1 MPDLFASFSD
11 QLQLHVRNYFI
22 IEHSISLQC
31 IRIVLFSILFFGF
44 FLTANAQDRSPSD
57 SAPKIGLALSG
68 GGAKGFAHIGVLK
81 VLEEAGLQID
91 VLSGAS
97 MGSIVGG
104 LYAIGYTPA
113 QLEELAIN
121 HRWKKIL
128 NGRPLRQHHSIF
140 NKPYASQTLLRT
152 PFKNGGI
159 GLPRGVVKGH
169 EISMLLNNLTQPYH
183 HISDFSRLPIPFA
196 AVATDLSTGK
206 PVHLNSGYL
215 PLVMQAS
222 STLPGLLQPVT
233 IDSATYIDATASRN
247 IPVTDARR
255 LGADFI
261 ITSDVGSPVKPA
273 DSLSAFTDVVSQAI
287 RFNHVASNEKQRRLS
302 DIIIKPDITGFSSS
316 DFSKAAQ
323 LIQNG
328 ERAARKILPRLKAL
342 ADSIQQKPDTES
354 PNVNSSDPLLIE
366 EVAIQG
372 GNASQRRWLK
382 KALHFRPPARM
393 TIAEIETIIDRMYY
407 ADLFSDISYRLP
419 KKQGSDGHTLVVD
432 IKANDPQMLGL
443 GARYDSEYK
452 TSLLLSGTFK
462 RLMNPRDALTAHLRL
477 GQQLQLGGMY
487 QLPFSLYP
495 EAGLTI
501 EGRADRSLIDL
512 YNGSEQR
519 STVKVEQ
526 LYFSAGANFAI
537 LSDLWVGA
545 GVKSEV
551 YNLNEP
557 LANIFTFRDMR
568 GLLLGKLS
576 ISSNT
581 LNRSRFASR
590 GHKLMLKSYFSNTAW
605 GSAETFSQYLADG
618 QLQTPL
624 NASISLISRITLG
637 HTYGGDGS
645 IPLHY
650 RYYSGG
656 SVPPP
661 AFKDRQFL
669 LLGYDRQQ
677 LSARN
682 LRMLTL
688 GGQLNLPQDFIV
700 QLLWNSASLTDEWT
714 YEIDRSDFNSGIGL
728 RLGKRTIAG
737 PAELILATQEF
748 DGPYSLRISVGY
760 SF

>member
-1 MPDLFASFSD
+1 
-11 QLQLHVRNYFI
+11 
-22 IEHSISLQC
+22 
-31 IRIVLFSILFFGF
+31 
-44 FLTANAQDRSPSD
+44 
-57 SAPKIGLALSG
+57 
-68 GGAKGFAHIGVLK
+68 
-81 VLEEAGLQID
+81 
-91 VLSGAS
+91 
-97 MGSIVGG
+97 
-104 LYAIGYTPA
+104 
-113 QLEELAIN
+113 
-121 HRWKKIL
+121 
-128 NGRPLRQHHSIF
+128 
-140 NKPYASQTLLRT
+140 
-152 PFKNGGI
+152 
-159 GLPRGVVKGH
+159 
-169 EISMLLNNLTQPYH
+169 
-183 HISDFSRLPIPFA
+183 
-196 AVATDLSTGK
+196 
-206 PVHLNSGYL
+206 
-215 PLVMQAS
+215 
-222 STLPGLLQPVT
+222 
-233 IDSATYIDATASRN
+233 
-247 IPVTDARR
+247 
-255 LGADFI
+255 
-261 ITSDVGSPVKPA
+261 
-273 DSLSAFTDVVSQAI
+273 
-287 RFNHVASNEKQRRLS
+287 
-302 DIIIKPDITGFSSS
+302 
-316 DFSKAAQ
+316 
-323 LIQNG
+323 
-328 ERAARKILPRLKAL
+328 
-342 ADSIQQKPDTES
+342 
-354 PNVNSSDPLLIE
+354 
-366 EVAIQG
+366 
-372 GNASQRRWLK
+372 
-382 KALHFRPPARM
+382 
-393 TIAEIETIIDRMYY
+393 
-407 ADLFSDISYRLP
+407 
-419 KKQGSDGHTLVVD
+419 
-432 IKANDPQMLGL
+432 
-443 GARYDSEYK
+443 
-452 TSLLLSGTFK
+452 
-462 RLMNPRDALTAHLRL
+462 
-477 GQQLQLGGMY
+477 
-487 QLPFSLYP
+487 
-495 EAGLTI
+495 
-501 EGRADRSLIDL
+501 
-512 YNGSEQR
+512 
-519 STVKVEQ
+519 
-526 LYFSAGANFAI
+526 
-537 LSDLWVGA
+537 VGA